1 MGRFKSKQAP
11 TQPVQFAPS
20 QPTGACP
27 TRQMGMPPQQQMGPP
42 QQNMHPNG
50 WQGQYDQKDWPT
62 SFPKPMIGIDRDGV
76 ILEWRNMIKRY
87 EDVKYIQGSLEAI
100 RKLRMKGHKMFMLS
114 DQPNISRGLMKD
126 QDVQNIMN
134 IMMQNFGQHGIFS
147 IDGFLYNQSD
157 MQQDPYAK
165 PNVGMMNRSKNE
177 MGMDWTGGY
186 YVGDTIEDVKMAIK
200 FGVTP
205 VLVRT
210 GKGAK
215 TEKEYLKGMN
225 NKYEGVKVFDNLLSF
240 VDSLD

>member
-1 MGRFKSKQAP
+1 MGQ
-11 TQPVQFAPS
+11 
-20 QPTGACP
+20 
-27 TRQMGMPPQQQMGPP
+27 
-42 QQNMHPNG
+42 
-50 WQGQYDQKDWPT
+50 QGQYNQQDWPT

-76 ILEWRNMIKRY
+76 ILEWKNVIKRF
-87 EDVKYIQGSLEAI
+87 EDVKYINGSLEAI
-100 RKLRMKGHKMFMLS
+100 RKLRMKGHKMFMFS
-114 DQPNISRGLMKD
+114 DQPNISRGLMND
-126 QDVQNIMN
+126 NDVQNIMN
-134 IMMQNFGQHGIFS
+134 NMMNQFGQSGIFS

-157 MQQDPYAK
+157 DSRDPYAK
-165 PNVGMMNRSKNE
+165 PNVGMLSRSKNE

-186 YVGDTIEDVKMAIK
+186 YVGDTIEDIKMAIK

-215 TEKEYLKGMN
+215 TEKEYFKGMN

>member
-1 MGRFKSKQAP
+1 MGRFKSKQPP
-11 TQPVQFAPS
+11 TEPVKFPLS
-20 QPTGACP
+20 KPNDSSCP
-27 TRQMGMPPQQQMGPP
+27 PPQMGMPPQEGMPPMEQQSQYNP
-42 QQNMHPNG
+42 Q
-50 WQGQYDQKDWPT
+50 DWPT
-62 SFPKPMIGIDRDGV
+62 SFPNPMVGFDRDGV
-76 ILEWRNMIKRY
+76 VIEWKNVIKNY
-87 EDVKYIQGSLEAI
+87 QDVKYIPGSLEAI
-100 RKLRMKGHKMFMLS
+100 RKLRLKGHKAWMLS
-114 DQPNISRGLMKD
+114 DQPNISRGLMRD

-157 MQQDPYAK
+157 DIRDPYAK
-165 PNVGMMNRSKNE
+165 PNIGMMNRSKNE
-177 MGMDWTGGY
+177 MKMDWTDGY

-225 NKYEGVKVFDNLLSF
+225 NKYGGVQVFDNLLSF
-240 VDSLD
+240 VDSLDE

>member
-1 MGRFKSKQAP
+1 MGRFKSKQPP
-11 TQPVQFAPS
+11 TQPVQF
-20 QPTGACP
+20 PTSKPESAACP
-27 TRQMGMPPQQQMGPP
+27 TQQMGMPPQQQMG
-42 QQNMHPNG
+42 Q
-50 WQGQYDQKDWPT
+50 QGQYNQQDWPT

-76 ILEWRNMIKRY
+76 ILEWKNVIKRF
-87 EDVKYIQGSLEAI
+87 EDVKYINGSLEAI
-100 RKLRMKGHKMFMLS
+100 RKLRMEGHKMFMFS
-114 DQPNISRGLMKD
+114 DQPNISRGLMND
-126 QDVQNIMN
+126 NDVQNIMN
-134 IMMQNFGQHGIFS
+134 NMMNQFGQSGIFS

-157 MQQDPYAK
+157 MPQDPYAK
-165 PNVGMMNRSKNE
+165 PNVGMLARSKNE
-177 MGMDWTGGY
+177 MGMDWTDGY

-240 VDSLD
+240 VDSLDG

>member
-11 TQPVQFAPS
+11 TQPVQFPQSKPESA
-20 QPTGACP
+20 ACP
-27 TRQMGMPPQQQMGPP
+27 TQQMGMPPQQQMG
-42 QQNMHPNG
+42 Q
-50 WQGQYDQKDWPT
+50 QGQYNQQDWPT

-76 ILEWRNMIKRY
+76 ILEWKNVIKRF
-87 EDVKYIQGSLEAI
+87 EDVKYINGSLEAI
-100 RKLRMKGHKMFMLS
+100 RKLRMKGHKMFMFS
-114 DQPNISRGLMKD
+114 DQPNISRGLMND
-126 QDVQNIMN
+126 NDVQNIMN
-134 IMMQNFGQHGIFS
+134 NMMNQFGQSGIFS

-157 MQQDPYAK
+157 MPQDPYAK
-165 PNVGMMNRSKNE
+165 PNVGMLARSKNE
-177 MGMDWTGGY
+177 MGIDWTGGY

-225 NKYEGVKVFDNLLSF
+225 NKYEGVKIFDNLLSF

>member
-1 MGRFKSKQAP
+1 MGRFKSDKAP
-11 TQPVQFAPS
+11 TQPVQFPTT
-20 QPTGACP
+20 PTGSP
-27 TRQMGMPPQQQMGPP
+27 LPQQQMQMGGMPQQQGGFPQQQMGQYNP
-42 QQNMHPNG
+42 Q
-50 WQGQYDQKDWPT
+50 DWPT
-62 SFPKPMIGIDRDGV
+62 SFPKPMVGFDRDGV
-76 ILEWRNMIKRY
+76 VIEWKNVIKRY
-87 EDVKYIQGSLEAI
+87 EDVRYIDGSLEAI
-100 RKLRMKGHKMFMLS
+100 RKLRLKGHKAFMFA
-114 DQPNISRGLMKD
+114 DQPNIYRGLMND
-126 QDVQNIMN
+126 QDVSNINN

-157 MQQDPYAK
+157 MPQDPFAK
-165 PNVGMMNRSKNE
+165 PNIGMLNRSKNE
-177 MGMDWTGGY
+177 LNMDWTDGY

>member
-20 QPTGACP
+20 KPESNSCP
-27 TRQMGMPPQQQMGPP
+27 TQQMAMPPQQQMG
-42 QQNMHPNG
+42 Q
-50 WQGQYDQKDWPT
+50 QGQYNPQDWPT
-62 SFPKPMIGIDRDGV
+62 SFPKPMVGFDRDGV
-76 ILEWRNMIKRY
+76 VIEWKNVIKTY
-87 EDVKYIQGSLEAI
+87 KDVKYIQGSLEAI
-100 RKLRMKGHKMFMLS
+100 RKLRMKGHKAFMFA
-114 DQPNISRGLMKD
+114 DQPNIYRGLMND

-157 MQQDPYAK
+157 MSQDSFAK
-165 PNVGMMNRSKNE
+165 PNIGMLNRSKNE
-177 MGMDWTGGY
+177 MKMDWTDGY

>member
-20 QPTGACP
+20 KPESNSCP
-27 TRQMGMPPQQQMGPP
+27 TQQMAMPPQQQMG
-42 QQNMHPNG
+42 Q
-50 WQGQYDQKDWPT
+50 QGQYNPQDWPT
-62 SFPKPMIGIDRDGV
+62 SFPKPMVGFDRDGV
-76 ILEWRNMIKRY
+76 VIEWKNVIKTY
-87 EDVKYIQGSLEAI
+87 KDVKYIQGSLEAI
-100 RKLRMKGHKMFMLS
+100 RKLRMKGHKAFMFA
-114 DQPNISRGLMKD
+114 DQPNIYRGLMND

-157 MQQDPYAK
+157 MSQDSFAK
-165 PNVGMMNRSKNE
+165 PNIGMLNRSKNE
-177 MGMDWTGGY
+177 MKMDWTDGY

-225 NKYEGVKVFDNLLSF
+225 NKYEGVKIFDNLLSF